1 METAKSST
9 QPCLPERLAIS
20 DEDIYEAMKEISG
33 YLDITA
39 SDFKE
44 LYKLSYQHAM
54 ERLTNS
60 ILARDIMSR
69 EVVSVAANTPLL
81 EAAKRMAAASISG
94 VPVLDNEERVVGVLS
109 EQDFLKDLGT
119 NNRSFMS
126 IITNSLQGKGCVAVS
141 SPERVA
147 ADIMSHPPFTI
158 RENTPLGEITVIM
171 SKNNINRLP
180 VLDQQGE
187 KIVGILSR
195 GDIVRSQ
202 LL

>member
-1 METAKSST
+1 MEKAKSST
-9 QPCLPERLAIS
+9 LPCLPERLAIS

-81 EAAKRMAAASISG
+81 EVAKRMAAASISG
-94 VPVLDNEERVVGVLS
+94 MPVLDNEERVVGVLS

-126 IITNSLQGKGCVAVS
+126 IIANSLQGKGCVVVS

-158 RENTPLGEITVIM
+158 RENTPLSEITVIM

-195 GDIVRSQ
+195 GDIVRAQ